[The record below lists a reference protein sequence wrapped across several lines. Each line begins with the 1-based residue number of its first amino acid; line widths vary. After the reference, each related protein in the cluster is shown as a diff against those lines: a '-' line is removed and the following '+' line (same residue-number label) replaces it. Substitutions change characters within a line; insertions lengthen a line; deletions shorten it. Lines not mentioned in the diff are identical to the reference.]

1 MKGLALAASLL
12 LAAACGS
19 THGSEGVSTG
29 SGAPITPVVSAA
41 RTPATASHAR
51 AECPAVKP
59 APTAPASA
67 PSSRKLILV
76 QLRGSQN
83 FVVRDVTDIA
93 HPVTVSAPDRL
104 DGPQFVSAT
113 DLSSR
118 SYFDEN
124 ALVRMPLSGTPR
136 IVVAQA
142 CRGMIAFAWNPSGT
156 AAAYITDLSDGPG
169 SQLHLIANGRNQVV
183 AVMQSVPW
191 GVDCAGNCADFADS
205 RLLYS
210 PNGSYVSLVQNWG
223 GPILRVWTAE
233 GKLLKSVDGVGIAGS
248 KLPTMSVWSG
258 NTLYYRDAKGV
269 EAWTAGVEQTVLP
282 GVSWIRPTASAAGG
296 SIAYEVRDAAG
307 TPNVFLLDTATG
319 TARLLARSRSEPAFL
334 TSRYIWWREERPCRA
349 SDSYPCGSVFTSVPT
364 GKTFVYDLQDQ
375 TETESLIDAVFDVW
389 PHPA

>member
-1 MKGLALAASLL
+1 MKGLALVAILL

-19 THGSEGVSTG
+19 THGSVGIPTA
-29 SGAPITPVVSAA
+29 SGAPIAPVVSAE
-41 RTPATASHAR
+41 RTPATASRAR
-51 AECPAVKP
+51 TECPASQP
-59 APTAPASA
+59 GPTASASA

-76 QLRGSQN
+76 RLRGSQSY
-83 FVVRDVTDIA
+83 VVRDVTDIA
-93 HPVTVSAPDRL
+93 HPFTVGTPDQL
-104 DGPQFVSAT
+104 DGPQFVSAS

-124 ALVRMPLSGTPR
+124 ALLRMPLRGSPR
-136 IVVAQA
+136 LVVAQG

-156 AAAYITDLSDGPG
+156 AAAYVTDLSDGPG
-169 SQLHLIANGRNQVV
+169 SQLHLIANGRNEVV
-183 AVMQSVPW
+183 AAMPSVPW
-191 GVDCAGNCADFADS
+191 GVDCAGNCADFVDS

-210 PNGSYVSLVQNWG
+210 QNGNYVSLVQNWG
-223 GPILRVWTAE
+223 GPILRIWTSA
-233 GKLLKSVDGVGIAGS
+233 GKLLKSIDGGGIAGS

-269 EAWTAGVEQTVLP
+269 ESWSEGVEKTVLP

-296 SIAYEVRDAAG
+296 SIVYEVRDAAG
-307 TPNVFLLDTATG
+307 TPNVYLLDTATG

-334 TSRYIWWREERPCRA
+334 TGRYVWWQQERPCIS
-349 SDSYPCGSVFTSVPT
+349 SDPYPCGTVFTSVPT
-364 GKTFVYDLQDQ
+364 RRTFVYDLQDQ